1 MNAGME
7 DDMDNDMVDDVAC
20 TDDVDNNVAADIAQL
35 LMGPF

>member
-1 MNAGME
+1 MD
-7 DDMDNDMVDDVAC
+7 DDMDNDVVDDVAC